1 MQNLS
6 KQFKQQNPLDKR
18 SPAAIVH
25 FRIESNADAALQ
37 DALKQELGSEAYEKR
52 MAPILEERSRIAAL
66 DFGEALVSLL
76 RKQFYPEN
84 LSAIC
89 DRANTLGGEAMAAIL
104 RRLKTSYQDI
114 YIESAI
120 YVLAKADPQYAKQLL
135 ADYADIR
142 NPYAK
147 SLACLL
153 FGMQKL
159 EESDALLQK
168 EYEAMRKHTDDP
180 ALCQGP
186 LLGLYILH
194 DQAE

>member
-6 KQFKQQNPLDKR
+6 KQFKQQNPLNKR

-25 FRIESNADAALQ
+25 FRIKSDADAALQ
-37 DALKQELGSEAYEKR
+37 EALKQALGTEAYEKR
-52 MAPILEERSRIAAL
+52 MAPILEERARIAAL
-66 DFGEALVSLL
+66 ETGEALVSIL
-76 RKQFYPEN
+76 RKRFYPEN
-84 LSAIC
+84 LPALS
-89 DRANTLGGEAMAAIL
+89 DRANALGGEAMAAIL
-104 RRLKTSYQDI
+104 RRLKTSCQDI
-114 YIESAI
+114 YLESAV
-120 YVLAKADPQYAKQLL
+120 YVLAKAAPQYTAQLL

-159 EESDALLQK
+159 EESDALLRQEYAAMKNSK
-168 EYEAMRKHTDDP
+168 EDP
-180 ALCQGP
+180 MLCQGP

-194 DQAE
+194 DQTT